1 MENKTKFINGIIIGL
16 VLLLTIVIILISVSI
31 VLSKKNR
38 RFLKDQKGFLDS
50 YNAQLKNISESI
62 KNCKFIGANDYSYD
76 DRRIHLDDIF
86 VTDKIIFVL
95 KAYMYD
101 SDSSIQGDYFS
112 NEWILTKSNGKKS
125 KIPNQLISL
134 KKSMN
139 NFGLLFSSEMSICSI
154 FVHNLST
161 ELNIEDLPSFQG
173 ICNIKDLC
181 VSIKSVYNSN
191 VNSMYNQSVSTI
203 FNVLNNKMA
212 K

>member
-16 VLLLTIVIILISVSI
+16 VLLLAIVIILISVSI
-31 VLSKKNR
+31 ALSKKNR

-50 YNAQLKNISESI
+50 YNAQLKKITEFI

-139 NFGLLFSSEMSICSI
+139 NFGLLFSNEMSICSI

-161 ELNIEDLPSFQG
+161 ELNIEDLPPFQG

-181 VSIKSVYNSN
+181 ASIKSVYNSN
-191 VNSMYNQSVSTI
+191 VNSMYNQSVSII
-203 FNVLNNKMA
+203 FNVLNNKIA